1 MLFGIAASGLPHTPQ
16 ARQLER
22 STITVLC
29 AVAVQNGKKSL
40 MLQSGDCTQT
50 VHLKMIFIHSSRE
63 MLSSSCRVPRFC
75 LLGSAHS
82 VGMLLFLQESPR
94 NPRERFWRLSRVL
107 ALWGGFQ
114 SGRIRSPCCFCFSV
128 ERRFWRPPPPS
139 PSLTTTPAPQTAC
152 ALELQCWAEGLFSE
166 CLFVFCRE
174 AGINY
179 HDHMLDNA
187 EAYGMPASSLSI
199 FIYLF
204 YIFCFLSNNRFC
216 S

>member
-1 MLFGIAASGLPHTPQ
+1 
-16 ARQLER
+16 
-22 STITVLC
+22 
-29 AVAVQNGKKSL
+29 

-128 ERRFWRPPPPS
+128 ERRFWRPPPPPHPS
-139 PSLTTTPAPQTAC
+139 PPPPLPRLPVPLSSSVGLRVCLASVY
-152 ALELQCWAEGLFSE
+152 LFSVVRLGLIIMTI
-166 CLFVFCRE
+166 CWIMQRPMACQPLHSPF
-174 AGINY
+174 
-179 HDHMLDNA
+179 L
-187 EAYGMPASSLSI
+187 
-199 FIYLF
+199 FIYF
-204 YIFCFLSNNRFC
+204 IFFVSCQITGFVPSTSDSKSGFGKYSSVISDDPCVRLNLWNFCKLTFLTD
-216 S
+216 